1 MINKKIALPAAL
13 LALSITGSAQAATL
27 FKTDFDPGSWTAT
40 QVGGS
45 GSHTFT
51 PTENAGGN
59 GDSSAL
65 NIYSY
70 LSGGSTSIGYFISFD
85 GLVYDPSAQ
94 GAVDSID
101 FSLDRMRIP
110 TPYGGH
116 GYGIAAQQDGNNY
129 FRGTTAN
136 TTNAWGQ
143 FVGTGLTGGDFNT
156 FFGSGPGLDLSAS
169 GSAIQFGMVIYSGNG
184 GSPQR
189 YDQTRFDNY
198 SVTLNQSAPV
208 DTPATLALL
217 LAGSV
222 FARRVKR
229 H

>member
-1 MINKKIALPAAL
+1 MSHLRRFTS
-13 LALSITGSAQAATL
+13 LAFAVLVTLILSSSAQAAVM
-27 FKTDFDPGSWTAT
+27 FKTDFDPSTWTAT

-70 LSGGSTSIGYFISFD
+70 LTGGSTSIGYFISFD
-85 GLVYDPSAQ
+85 GLTYNPGTQ
-94 GAVDSID
+94 GAIDSID

-116 GYGIAAQQDGNNY
+116 GYGIAMQQDGIVY
-129 FRGTTAN
+129 YRGTTAN
-136 TTNAWGQ
+136 TSNAWGQ
-143 FVGTGLTGGDFNT
+143 FTDSGLTSVDFFS
-156 FFGSGPGLDLSAS
+156 FFSSGPGLDL
-169 GSAIQFGMVIYSGNG
+169 GGTGTEIQFGMVIYSGNG

-189 YDQTRFDNY
+189 YDQTRYDNY
-198 SVTLNQSAPV
+198 SVTLNEAASVPVPAPI
-208 DTPATLALL
+208 ALIA
-217 LAGSV
+217 LAGLAV
-222 FARRVKR
+222 
-229 H
+229 